1 MTIFYLEITHKL
13 TRMQQQVIRELHAHH
28 EARLDSLRGQQPDLY
43 DEYENIR
50 SELDAISNELSL
62 LTEHEVALD
71 ANFSKFG
78 YSAHLRTKDVDSE
91 TSSISSHLSKDWSKP
106 SHSEQHLKF
115 WKRPVVRQYFHKG
128 LLWRSKESGKVAS
141 FELFIDL
148 LYVGIIGI
156 IGDTASENATAL
168 SLLHFTITYIM
179 SWRMWA
185 DIATL
190 INWFETGDIVQRLS
204 ILLYLTCLLG
214 FTVNIAN
221 AFELTYTPM
230 VAFYLAER
238 MFQGFYFIWVAFL
251 VPTVRGVMVVHGI
264 LIFLTCP
271 IWIASVHVEYP
282 RQLVLIFIALLLDV
296 FSPTAF
302 SYLMRST
309 QRVDLNNNSK
319 LTARF
324 LARVSAYFDFFPAVN
339 IEHRVE
345 RNSAFVSLVFG
356 YSVFAILYQNRFA
369 FTTTD
374 AMFGKACLLL
384 IQAFA
389 FNWMYFEI
397 DLAHLHVHA
406 IRRHFVSGWV
416 WLFGHIPFIMGYTL
430 AAATMSKIV
439 LAHDCINADA
449 EWLTDLYQGKSLD
462 EISTGL
468 RWFYCGGL
476 SVTFM
481 SSCLIS
487 FCHSHKEP
495 PNSHLGK
502 RSRLIIRFLAAMII
516 FLLPLAHPE
525 DFSSLLLVSSTCGVT
540 VCALIADLY
549 GLALKNDAFWLGG
562 FSHSEKRKTQYACHV
577 KLDKKGRQEIKNS
590 VKMGHRITIRDL
602 LHPSRRSSFD
612 IEGLQGGNDHHN
624 SHIHGAV

>member
-1 MTIFYLEITHKL
+1 
-13 TRMQQQVIRELHAHH
+13 
-28 EARLDSLRGQQPDLY
+28 
-43 DEYENIR
+43 
-50 SELDAISNELSL
+50 LSL

-78 YSAHLRTKDVDSE
+78 YSAHLRTKDIDSE
-91 TSSISSHLSKDWSKP
+91 TSSIASSNQLSKDWSN
-106 SHSEQHLKF
+106 SRHSEQRLKF

-148 LYVGIIGI
+148 LYVGIIGLL
-156 IGDTASENATAL
+156 GDTASENATAP
-168 SLLHFTITYIM
+168 SLLHFTITYVM
-179 SWRMWA
+179 GWRMWA

-204 ILLYLTCLLG
+204 ILLYLVCLLG

-221 AFELTYTPM
+221 AFESTYTPM

-238 MFQGFYFIWVAFL
+238 MFQGFYFIWVAWL
-251 VPTVRGVMVVHGI
+251 VPTIRGVMIVQGS
-264 LIFLTCP
+264 LIFITCP
-271 IWIASVHVEYP
+271 IWIASVHTPYP
-282 RQLVLIFIALLLDV
+282 RQLVPIFIALLLDV

-302 SYLMRST
+302 SYLMRAT
-309 QRVDLNNNSK
+309 QQMHVKNTSN
-319 LTARF
+319 RF
-324 LARVSAYFDFFPAVN
+324 LARVSAHFDFFPAIN

-345 RNSAFVSLVFG
+345 RNNAFVSLVFG

-397 DLAHLHVHA
+397 DLADLNVHA
-406 IRRHFVSGWV
+406 IRRHFLSGWV

-439 LAHDCINADA
+439 LAHDCINSDA
-449 EWLTDLYQGKSLD
+449 EWLTDLYQAKSLE

-476 SVTFM
+476 STTLI
-481 SSCLIS
+481 SSCVIS
-487 FCHSHKEP
+487 LCHTYKDV
-495 PNSHLGK
+495 PNAHLS
-502 RSRLIIRFLAAMII
+502 RHSRLTVRFAAAVVIL
-516 FLLPLAHPE
+516 LLPLAHPE
-525 DFSSLLLVSSTCGVT
+525 NFSSLSLVSSTCGVT
-540 VCALIADLY
+540 ICALITDLY
-549 GLALKNDAFWLGG
+549 GLAVKDDDFWFGG
-562 FSHSEKRKTQYACHV
+562 FSHCEKKATQYECHV
-577 KLDKKGRQEIKNS
+577 KLGKKGRQEIKKS
-590 VKMGHRITIRDL
+590 MKLGHRITIKDL
-602 LHPSRRSSFD
+602 LHPSRRSSLEID
-612 IEGLQGGNDHHN
+612 GLTGLDAHHN
-624 SHIHGAV
+624 PHIHSAV